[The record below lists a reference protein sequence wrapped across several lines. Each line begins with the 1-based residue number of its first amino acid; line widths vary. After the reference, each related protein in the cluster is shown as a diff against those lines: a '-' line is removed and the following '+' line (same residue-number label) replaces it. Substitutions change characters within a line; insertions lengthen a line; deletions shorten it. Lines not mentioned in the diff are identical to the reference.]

1 MSDTLMVGSLAAER
15 GQKLRGWLPV
25 PGTSIQLPLTLIHG
39 ARPGLTLLVTGGIH
53 GGEYPGIESVIQLA
67 RALDPAT
74 MSGSAIVVSIASP
87 TAFQARMQYR
97 VPEDGLNLNRQFP
110 GRATGTVSQRL
121 AACVMA
127 ELAARANAWIDLH
140 GGDIHEE
147 LEPFTI
153 YSASAAP
160 AVRGESARLAAAY
173 GIRYLVESDSV
184 RGGTYGAAAAID
196 LPCIL
201 TEAGGVGQLDPA
213 EQAVHSRGLQNVLHA
228 LAILPGAPDPV
239 EPVTLLRTFE
249 VVISAHAACW
259 YPAVR
264 AGDTVRQG
272 QPLGELRDYFGD
284 TLAQISAPLGGVVLY
299 RVTSLA
305 VDPGDP
311 LVGIGAKAGGAQ

>member
-1 MSDTLMVGSLAAER
+1 
-15 GQKLRGWLPV
+15 
-25 PGTSIQLPLTLIHG
+25 
-39 ARPGLTLLVTGGIH
+39 
-53 GGEYPGIESVIQLA
+53 
-67 RALDPAT
+67 
-74 MSGSAIVVSIASP
+74 
-87 TAFQARMQYR
+87 MQYR

-110 GRATGTVSQRL
+110 GSATGTVSQRL
-121 AACVMA
+121 AAGIMA
-127 ELAARANAWIDLH
+127 ELASRADAWVDLH

-153 YSASAAP
+153 YSAGAHAR
-160 AVRGESARLAAAY
+160 VRDESARLAAAY
-173 GIRYLVESDSV
+173 GICYLVESDSV

-213 EQAVHSRGLQNVLHA
+213 NQAIHSRGLQNVLRA
-228 LAILPGAPDPV
+228 LKILPGEPEPV
-239 EPVTLLRTFE
+239 EPVTLLRTFQ
-249 VVISAHAACW
+249 VVTSEQAACW

-264 AGDTVRQG
+264 VGECISQG

-284 TLAQISAPLGGVVLY
+284 PVAQIAAPLGGVVLY

-311 LVGIGAKAGGAQ
+311 LVGIGAESRSDR

>member
-1 MSDTLMVGSLAAER
+1 MSDILTVGPLSAER
-15 GQKLRGWLPV
+15 GRKVRGWAPV
-25 PGTSIQLPLTLIHG
+25 TGTAIRLPLTVAHG
-39 ARPGLTLLVTGGIH
+39 ADSGPTLLVTGGIH
-53 GGEYPGIESVIQLA
+53 GGEYPGIEAAIGLA
-67 RALDPAT
+67 CALDPGA
-74 MSGSAIVVSIASP
+74 MRGSVIVAHIASP

-147 LEPFTI
+147 LQPFTI
-153 YSASAAP
+153 YSAGAAP

-173 GIRYLVESDSV
+173 GIGYLVESDSV

-213 EQAVHSRGLQNVLHA
+213 EQAVHSRGLQIVLRA
-228 LAILPGAPDPV
+228 RAMLPGAPESV
-239 EPVTLLRTFE
+239 EPVTLLRTFK
-249 VVISAHAACW
+249 VVASEHAAYW

-311 LVGIGAKAGGAQ
+311 LVGIGAEAGGDQ

>member
-1 MSDTLMVGSLAAER
+1 MRDTLTIGSLAAVR

-39 ARPGLTLLVTGGIH
+39 ARPGKTLLVTGGVH
-53 GGEYPGIESVIQLA
+53 GGEYPGIEAAIQLA
-67 RALDPAT
+67 RALDPAA

-110 GRATGTVSQRL
+110 GRVTGSISQRL
-121 AACVMA
+121 AACIMA
-127 ELAARANAWIDLH
+127 ELAAHADAWVDLH

-153 YSASAAP
+153 YSAGAAP
-160 AVRGESARLAAAY
+160 EVREESARLATAY

-184 RGGTYGAAAAID
+184 RGGTYAAATAIG

-201 TEAGGVGQLDPA
+201 TEAGGVGQLDTA
-213 EQAVHSRGLQNVLHA
+213 AQAMHSRGLQNILRA
-228 LAILPGAPDPV
+228 LAVLPGAPEAV

-249 VVISAHAACW
+249 VVTSAHAACW
-259 YPAVR
+259 YSAVR
-264 AGDTVRQG
+264 AGDMVRQG

-284 TLAQISAPLGGVVLY
+284 TLAHIVAPLGGVVLY
-299 RVTSLA
+299 RVISLA

-311 LVGIGAKAGGAQ
+311 LVGIGAKAGGDR

>member
-1 MSDTLMVGSLAAER
+1 
-15 GQKLRGWLPV
+15 
-25 PGTSIQLPLTLIHG
+25 
-39 ARPGLTLLVTGGIH
+39 
-53 GGEYPGIESVIQLA
+53 
-67 RALDPAT
+67 

-121 AACVMA
+121 ATCVMT
-127 ELAARANAWIDLH
+127 ELAAHADAWVDLH

-153 YSASAAP
+153 YSAGAVP
-160 AVRGESARLAAAY
+160 AVRAEAARLAAAY

-213 EQAVHSRGLQNVLHA
+213 QQAVHSRGLQNVLRA
-228 LAILPGAPDPV
+228 LEILPGVPESV
-239 EPVTLLRTFE
+239 EPVTLLHTFH
-249 VVISAHAACW
+249 VVTSQHAACW

-264 AGDTVRQG
+264 SGDTVSQG

-284 TLAQISAPLGGVVLY
+284 TVAHIAAPLAGLVLY

-311 LVGIGAKAGGAQ
+311 LVGIGAEDEGD

>member
-1 MSDTLMVGSLAAER
+1 MSDILTIGSLAAER

-25 PGTSIQLPLTLIHG
+25 AGTSIRLPLTLIHG
-39 ARPGLTLLVTGGIH
+39 ARPGPTLLVTGGIH
-53 GGEYPGIESVIQLA
+53 GGEYPGIEAAIQLA
-67 RALDPAT
+67 RALDPST
-74 MSGSAIVVSIASP
+74 MSGSAIVITIASP

-110 GRATGTVSQRL
+110 GRTTGTISQRL
-121 AACVMA
+121 AACVMT
-127 ELAARANAWIDLH
+127 ELAARADAWVDLH

-153 YSASAAP
+153 YSAGAAL
-160 AVRGESARLAAAY
+160 AVRDESARLAAAY

-201 TEAGGVGQLDPA
+201 TEAGGIGQLDPA
-213 EQAVHSRGLQNVLHA
+213 EQAIHSRGLQNVLRA
-228 LAILPGAPDPV
+228 LAILPGAPEPV
-239 EPVTLLRTFE
+239 EPVTLLRTFQ
-249 VVISAHAACW
+249 VVTSEYAACW

-264 AGDTVRQG
+264 AGDSVSQG

-284 TLAQISAPLGGVVLY
+284 TVAQITAPLAGVVLY
-299 RVTSLA
+299 RITSLA

-311 LVGIGAKAGGAQ
+311 LVGIGAESGSD

>member
-1 MSDTLMVGSLAAER
+1 MADILTVGSLAAER
-15 GQKLRGWLPV
+15 GQKLCGWLPV
-25 PGTSIQLPLTLIHG
+25 AGASIRLPLTLIHG
-39 ARPGLTLLVTGGIH
+39 ARPGATLLVTGGIH
-53 GGEYPGIESVIQLA
+53 GGEYPGIEAAIQLA

-74 MSGSAIVVSIASP
+74 MSGSAIVASIASP
-87 TAFQARMQYR
+87 TAFQARLQYR

-121 AACVMA
+121 AACIMA
-127 ELAARANAWIDLH
+127 ELAAHADAWVDLH
-140 GGDIHEE
+140 GGDIHEQ

-153 YSASAAP
+153 YSAGAAP

-173 GIRYLVESDSV
+173 GIRYVVESDAV

-213 EQAVHSRGLQNVLHA
+213 AQAVHSRGLQNVLRA
-228 LAILPGAPDPV
+228 LEILPGAPEPV
-239 EPVTLLRTFE
+239 EPVTLLRTFQ
-249 VVISAHAACW
+249 VVTSAHAACW
-259 YPAVR
+259 YPVVR
-264 AGDTVRQG
+264 AGDIVRQG

-284 TLAQISAPLGGVVLY
+284 TMAQIAAPLGGVVLY

-305 VDPGDP
+305 VDTGDP
-311 LVGIGAKAGGAQ
+311 LVGIGAEDRGD

>member
-1 MSDTLMVGSLAAER
+1 MADILTVGSLAAAR
-15 GQKLRGWLPV
+15 GQKLCGWLPV
-25 PGTSIQLPLTLIHG
+25 AGASIRLPLTLIHG
-39 ARPGLTLLVTGGIH
+39 ARPGATLLVTGGIH
-53 GGEYPGIESVIQLA
+53 GGEYPGIEAAIQLA
-67 RALDPAT
+67 RALDTAT
-74 MSGSAIVVSIASP
+74 MSGSAIVASIASP
-87 TAFQARMQYR
+87 NAFQARLQYR

-121 AACVMA
+121 AACIMA
-127 ELAARANAWIDLH
+127 ELAAHADAWVDLH
-140 GGDIHEE
+140 GGDIHEQ

-153 YSASAAP
+153 YSAGAAP

-173 GIRYLVESDSV
+173 GIRYVVESDAV

-213 EQAVHSRGLQNVLHA
+213 AQAVHSRGLQNVLRA
-228 LAILPGAPDPV
+228 LEILPGAPEPV
-239 EPVTLLRTFE
+239 EPVTLLRTFQ
-249 VVISAHAACW
+249 VVTSAHAACW
-259 YPAVR
+259 YPVVR
-264 AGDTVRQG
+264 AGDIVCQG

-284 TLAQISAPLGGVVLY
+284 TLAQIAAPLSGVVLY

-311 LVGIGAKAGGAQ
+311 LVGIGAEGRSD